1 MGDDPRP
8 QALRRVSVKAIGGLF
23 VAAVLA
29 AAIVALP
36 GGSTAS
42 GQEGGKDVLTIGML
56 QGIDSMNPVRG
67 VTVAAFEAWNMV
79 YPTLTDKAA
88 KDFGVI
94 PGLATKWEGSD
105 DGKTWTYTLRPGMK
119 WSDGQPLTA
128 EDVAYTINRS
138 RDEEWLNHSAT
149 TANLTATTTS
159 PTEVVIKSK
168 VPDPKL
174 PTMDV
179 YIVPKHVYEQYDA
192 KALTKWNGQTDVAA
206 GPYQLAEFKKGQ
218 FARFAANPNFW
229 GGKPSVDEVVIR
241 KFNNADAMVA
251 ALKRGEVDFV
261 QNVPEGQFLNLQKDP
276 DFVTLEGRQGGFDE
290 FAINMGDGLKKPHPA
305 LLDPKVREAIA
316 HAIDKRTIVDRVL
329 RGLGEPAE
337 AVCPYAN
344 PDWTPDIPED
354 QRFDF
359 DLEKSKQILDDA
371 GYKDT
376 DGDGIR
382 EMPGGGQP
390 LNFRYAVR
398 SESDPSPRIAEFI
411 TGWLKEI
418 GIGTTQKT
426 YDDGQLTEVIGKG
439 DYDMFVWGWTPFVDP
454 DPMLSYFTCDQ
465 VSSDPDDPSNYYNDA
480 NLCDPEYDKLYKR
493 QATELD
499 PTKRMDIVHEMLT
512 RFYSH
517 AGYLPLYYQG
527 DLQAYRKDRFT
538 GWQKQPADIGP
549 VLFSNSS
556 PSYQTLKLASA
567 TTGGASGGGDDGG
580 GGTGIIIALVAVGAV
595 GAGGL
600 LWARSRRASAD
611 ERE

>member
-1 MGDDPRP
+1 M
-8 QALRRVSVKAIGGLF
+8 KAIGGFF

-42 GQEGGKDVLTIGML
+42 GQEGGKNVLTIGML

-67 VTVAAFEAWNMV
+67 VTVAAYEAWNMV

-149 TANLTATTTS
+149 TGNLTATATS
-159 PTEVVIKSK
+159 PTEVVIKTK

-179 YIVPKHVYEQYDA
+179 YIVPKHIYEQYDA
-192 KALTKWNGQTDVAA
+192 KALTKWNGQTDVA
-206 GPYQLAEFKKGQ
+206 GGTYQLAEFKKGQ
-218 FARFAANPNFW
+218 FARFTANPNFW

-261 QNVPEGQFLNLQKDP
+261 QAVPEGQYLNLQKDP
-276 DFVTLEGRQGGFDE
+276 DFVTLQGRQGGFDE

-316 HAIDKRTIVDRVL
+316 HAIDKKTIVDRVL

-337 AVCPYAN
+337 AVSPSAN
-344 PDWTPDIPED
+344 PDWIPDIPED

-359 DLEKSKQILDDA
+359 DLEKSKQILEDA

-418 GIGTTQKT
+418 GIDTTLKT

-439 DYDMFVWGWTPFVDP
+439 DYDLFVWGWTPFVDP
-454 DPMLSYFTCDQ
+454 DPMLSYFTCGQ

-480 NLCDPEYDKLYKR
+480 NLCDPEYDKLYKQ

-499 PTKRMDIVHEMLT
+499 PSKRRDIVHEMLT

-580 GGTGIIIALVAVGAV
+580 GGGTGIIIALVAVGVV